1 MKRHEGFILGV
12 FMQIHIET
20 ISIDDKHY
28 RPIKTYGGFIL
39 AQEVIEVRKPFE
51 NVYTTLSER
60 YTLLTKTA
68 VVSESS
74 SKEFTDLVK
83 ALEAFKVA

>member
-1 MKRHEGFILGV
+1 
-12 FMQIHIET
+12 MQVIHIKT
-20 ISIDDKHY
+20 ISVDGKQY
-28 RPIKTYGGFIL
+28 RPIKTHGGFTL

-51 NVYTTLSER
+51 NVYTTLSDR
-60 YTLLTKTA
+60 YSLLTKAA